1 MSAATHDEPVGEGPG
16 RVAPARFAGAL
27 MFPGQGSQRIGM
39 GRWMERTSPA
49 AAEVFDVAG
58 EVLGRDVRAL
68 CFTGPARELT
78 LTRNA
83 QVAVFTTNA
92 AAAAVLAAEGF
103 EARLALGH
111 SVGEL
116 NALVAAG
123 VLPLDDGL
131 RLVAARGEI
140 MGRIPVPG
148 TMAALVGLDQ
158 DVVRELCAAA
168 SGEPSGP
175 AGTAGVVVPALLN
188 GPQNV
193 VVSGDVAAVELCTGL
208 AVEAGARSIT
218 KLVVSGAFHSP
229 LMAAAVAE
237 WSEVVAAAALRE
249 PRIPVVLNTTGAVA
263 TGADD
268 VRRALVDQLTG
279 PVRWVEDV
287 RTAVGLLGR
296 LDGGLLMESGDS
308 KVLTTLARGIE
319 PDAATMTMHDP
330 KTLRRLR
337 GETPARQPR
346 PQLAARW

>member
-1 MSAATHDEPVGEGPG
+1 MSAATHDAAAGGEPARIAAG
-16 RVAPARFAGAL
+16 RFAGGL

-49 AAEVFDVAG
+49 AATVFDVAS

-140 MGRIPVPG
+140 MGRIAVPG
-148 TMAALVGLDQ
+148 TMAAIVGLDQ

-168 SGEPSGP
+168 SGEPSG
-175 AGTAGVVVPALLN
+175 GGVVVPALLN
-188 GPQNV
+188 GPQNL
-193 VVSGDVAAVELCTGL
+193 VVSGDVAAVGLCTDL
-208 AVEAGARSIT
+208 AVEAGARTIT

-237 WSEVVAAAALRE
+237 WSEVVAAASLRE

-263 TGADD
+263 CDADD

-287 RTAVGLLGR
+287 RAAVALPG
-296 LDGGLLMESGDS
+296 GGLLMEAGDS
-308 KVLTTLARGIE
+308 KVLTTLVRGIE

-346 PQLAARW
+346 PQLGLARW

>member
-1 MSAATHDEPVGEGPG
+1 MSATSFDEPVGDG
-16 RVAPARFAGAL
+16 VAAARFAGGL

-49 AAEVFDVAG
+49 AAEVFDVAA

-83 QVAVFTTNA
+83 QVAVFTVNA
-92 AAAAVLAAEGF
+92 AAAAVLAVEGF
-103 EARLALGH
+103 EARLAMGH

-123 VLPLDDGL
+123 VLPLADGL

-140 MGRIPVPG
+140 MGRIAVPG
-148 TMAALVGLDQ
+148 TMAAIVGLDQ
-158 DVVRELCAAA
+158 DAVRDLCAAA
-168 SGEPSGP
+168 SGDATG
-175 AGTAGVVVPALLN
+175 AVVPALLN

-193 VVSGDVAAVELCTGL
+193 VVSGDVAAVERCTDL
-208 AVEAGARSIT
+208 AVEAGARAIT

-237 WSEVVAAAALRE
+237 WAEVVAAAPLRE
-249 PRIPVVLNTTGAVA
+249 PRLPVVLNTTGAAA
-263 TGADD
+263 TGAAD

-279 PVRWVEDV
+279 PVRWIEDV
-287 RTAVGLLGR
+287 RAATALLG
-296 LDGGLLMESGDS
+296 DGGLLMEAGDS

-319 PDAATMTMHDP
+319 PDVATMTMHDP